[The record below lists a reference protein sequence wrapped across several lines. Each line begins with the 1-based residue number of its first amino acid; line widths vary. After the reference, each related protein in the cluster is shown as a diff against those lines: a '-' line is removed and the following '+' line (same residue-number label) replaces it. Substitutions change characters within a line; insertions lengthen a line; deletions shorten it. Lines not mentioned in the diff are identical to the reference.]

1 MIGYVLC
8 LLVAGTIK
16 NDETK
21 VKINIKRNICFSL
34 KKKMTYTFIMQT
46 IRTLALI
53 KPDAMQANHKED
65 IIQKI
70 KEHGFVIVKEDQ
82 IQLSKIKAGLFYK
95 EHVGKPFYEELTK
108 WMSRYVVDG
117 SFIVF
122 R

>member
-1 MIGYVLC
+1 
-8 LLVAGTIK
+8 
-16 NDETK
+16 
-21 VKINIKRNICFSL
+21 
-34 KKKMTYTFIMQT
+34 MQT

-108 WMSRYVVDG
+108 WMSRYVLG
-117 SFIVF
+117 GGLFIVF